1 MHLYENSRCGDT
13 EAKGIYSGFAVIK
26 HLQLLPLLEQIL
38 AEVKGK
44 RVSFNHIYSVCK
56 PFKFNLYFL

>member
-1 MHLYENSRCGDT
+1 MHLCENSHCSDT

-26 HLQLLPLLEQIL
+26 HLRLLPLLEQIL

-44 RVSFNHIYSVCK
+44 RV
-56 PFKFNLYFL
+56 

>member
-1 MHLYENSRCGDT
+1 MHLCENSHCGDT

-26 HLQLLPLLEQIL
+26 HLRLLPLLEQIL

-44 RVSFNHIYSVCK
+44 RV
-56 PFKFNLYFL
+56 